1 MNDDLGA
8 FCRHSD
14 VRIEG
19 ASTGPLAGLDF
30 AAKDIFDVAGHTCC
44 CGNPQWLESHGPAAA
59 TMPAIEALLAA
70 GATLVGKTLTDE
82 LAYSLNGENVH
93 YGTPDN
99 VAAPGRI
106 PGGSSC
112 GSAAAVAGGLVDFAL
127 GSDTGGSVRIPASYC
142 GLYGFR
148 PSHGRIAID
157 HTMALGPSFD
167 TVGWFTREAELFVRV
182 GRVLLDEAPG
192 APGAPPA
199 RLLVAEDAFARLD
212 EVARAALE
220 PGIERVVRALGAPE
234 AVTVAGADLPKWQ
247 ACFRVLLAHEAWA
260 VHGDWVSRT
269 KPEFGPGIAERFAAA
284 ETVGEDEA
292 APQERFRERVAAH
305 MDGLL
310 GTDSVLCLPAAPG
323 IAPLKET
330 PQDQLEDFRTRIHQ
344 LTAIAGLAR
353 LPQASLP
360 LAELE
365 GCPIG
370 LSLIAPRGA
379 DSALLA
385 AVFAVAGAS

>member
-8 FCRHSD
+8 FCRHD
-14 VRIEG
+14 EVRVAG
-19 ASTGPLAGLDF
+19 ASTGPLAGLEF

-44 CGNPQWLESHGPAAA
+44 CGNPRWLESHEPAAA
-59 TMPAIEALLAA
+59 TMPAIAALVAA

-82 LAYSLNGENVH
+82 LAYSLNGENAH
-93 YGTPDN
+93 YGTPRN

-127 GSDTGGSVRIPASYC
+127 GSDTGGSVRVPASYC

-148 PSHGRIAID
+148 PSHGRLAID
-157 HTMALGPSFD
+157 HTMALAPSFD
-167 TVGWFTREAELFVRV
+167 TVGWFAREAELFVRV
-182 GRVLLDEAPG
+182 GEVLLDEA
-192 APGAPPA
+192 AAAQPA

-212 EVARAALE
+212 GAARAALE
-220 PGIERVVRALGAPE
+220 PGLARVVRALGEAT
-234 AVTVAGADLPKWQ
+234 AVTVAGDDFPEWES
-247 ACFRVLLAHEAWA
+247 CFRALQAREIWA
-260 VHGDWVSRT
+260 VHGDWVSRAA
-269 KPEFGPGIAERFAAA
+269 PQFGPGVAERFAWAR
-284 ETVGEDEA
+284 TVGEDQV
-292 APQERFRERVAAH
+292 APMRPMRERIAGH
-305 MDGLL
+305 MDTLL
-310 GTDSVLCLPAAPG
+310 GADGVLCLPAAPG
-323 IAPLKET
+323 IAPLKQT
-330 PQDQLEDFRTRIHQ
+330 PQEELEGFRSRILQ
-344 LTAIAGLAR
+344 LTSIAGLAR

-379 DSALLA
+379 DAALLA
-385 AVFAVAGAS
+385 AVLAVAGAP